1 MLTKSLF
8 ESCKIAIDNWT
19 INRLKTLIVVDGE
32 EDLAPLLLHLLAPI
46 NAAILYGQ
54 PNQGVVVR
62 ITGLDSKSRCQSL
75 ISMFN

>member
-8 ESCKIAIDNWT
+8 DSCKVAIDNWA
-19 INRLKTLIVVDGE
+19 IKNLRTLIIVDGE
-32 EDLAPLLLHLLAPI
+32 EDLAPLLLHLLAPM
-46 NAAILYGQ
+46 NSVILYGQ
-54 PNQGVVVR
+54 PNQGVVLR